1 MTPAK
6 HLCRHINNTFSLCAS
21 VFTNLPG
28 NSFSSWRQDEITL
41 CSSSPSI
48 RREFTTFPLMFCGE
62 TTQTVTQVSRKSF
75 AAPSWPQLR
84 FTVSLISS
92 TCFRCTLTD
101 VFVQR
106 RTVQMSMSMC
116 DVRRCSS
123 SLSGVPLTIQT
134 SLFSISI
141 TLSSEALMSSCSDTQ
156 GL

>member
-62 TTQTVTQVSRKSF
+62 TTQTVTQVSRKSS

-92 TCFRCTLTD
+92 TCFRCT
-101 VFVQR
+101 R
-106 RTVQMSMSMC
+106 MC
-116 DVRRCSS
+116 SCSVVPSRCPCRCATSGDVRRPSQE
-123 SLSGVPLTIQT
+123 SL
-134 SLFSISI
+134 
-141 TLSSEALMSSCSDTQ
+141 
-156 GL
+156 